1 MIGSAARL
9 AGFLIQ
15 LISLSACNL
24 VGSVS
29 QIELSVRHDKQA
41 SLMGR

>member
-1 MIGSAARL
+1 MIRSAARL

-29 QIELSVRHDKQA
+29 QIEPSVRHDKQA